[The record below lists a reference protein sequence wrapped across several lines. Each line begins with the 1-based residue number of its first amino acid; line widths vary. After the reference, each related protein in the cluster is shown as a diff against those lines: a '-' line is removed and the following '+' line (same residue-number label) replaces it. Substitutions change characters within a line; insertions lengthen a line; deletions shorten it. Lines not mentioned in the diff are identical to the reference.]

1 MTSNQILLKLK
12 IGYYQQ
18 NMKEKLEKLE
28 NILLK
33 MEKKPRCG
41 MAKGSSTTLPF

>member
-18 NMKEKLEKLE
+18 NRKEKLEKLE
-28 NILLK
+28 NTPTK
-33 MEKKPRCG
+33 MGKKPYCG
-41 MAKGSSTTLPF
+41 MAKGSSTTLG